1 MIKMKRKQK
10 KKTQL
15 NLLNVNLIQF
25 ALLFVVVV
33 VREIRSKNM
42 L

>member
-10 KKTQL
+10 KKTEL

-33 VREIRSKNM
+33 REIRSKNM